1 MSKVFPMGV
10 FKEKFPFRSVTVP
23 VLLPL
28 TKTVAPTIGSLVS
41 MSKTHPDIS
50 ISLFFMVAVFSE
62 LPIIAVKL
70 LKSTEDTLF
79 NSSEISGWANT
90 ETVHNATGMT

>member
-50 ISLFFMVAVFSE
+50 ISLFFMVAVFGTTDHSCQVTQ
-62 LPIIAVKL
+62 IDRGYFV
-70 LKSTEDTLF
+70 
-79 NSSEISGWANT
+79 
-90 ETVHNATGMT
+90 

>member
-50 ISLFFMVAVFSE
+50 ISLFFMVAVFRNYRS
-62 LPIIAVKL
+62 
-70 LKSTEDTLF
+70 
-79 NSSEISGWANT
+79 
-90 ETVHNATGMT
+90 